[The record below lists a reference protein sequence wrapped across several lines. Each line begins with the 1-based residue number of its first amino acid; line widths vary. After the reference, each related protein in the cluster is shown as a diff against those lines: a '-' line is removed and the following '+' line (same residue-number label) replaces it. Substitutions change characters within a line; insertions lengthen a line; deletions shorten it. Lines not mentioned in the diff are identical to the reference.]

1 MTVNNDN
8 IIIDN
13 DSNSSIDGLDNKSL
27 ENEKRNKST
36 YIAMIILNQILMSYA
51 IFILRASIYQS

>member
-8 IIIDN
+8 IIINN
-13 DSNSSIDGLDNKSL
+13 DSNSSIDGLDNKGL

-36 YIAMIILNQILMSYA
+36 NIAMII
-51 IFILRASIYQS
+51 